1 MKLSVFGLGYVGC
14 VSAACFARDGHSV
27 IGVDVN
33 PLKVEIINSGRSPI
47 VEPGIEDLIAAAVK
61 ENLLRATS
69 DANEAVADSDVSLV
83 CIGTPGN
90 HNGSL
95 DLSYIKRACQQI
107 GEALAL
113 KSRYHVVAMRSTML
127 PGTIEQT
134 VIPTLEVFSGKRAGR
149 DFGVAVNPEFLRE
162 GTSIY
167 DFAHPPFTLIGADD
181 EEASLPLQHLYAG
194 TNAPLVNVA
203 IKEAE
208 MVKYAC
214 NSFHALKVAF
224 ANEIGNV
231 SKALGVDSHIV
242 MDVFCKDTKLN
253 LSPYYLKPGF
263 AFGGS
268 CLPKDLRAITY
279 KARELD
285 VEVPVLNSILL
296 SNRQQVERAVDTVLR
311 TGRKNVG
318 VLGLSFK
325 PGTDDLRESPMVT
338 LIETL
343 IGKGL
348 KLTIYDR
355 DVELAR
361 LFGANKQ
368 YIEREIP
375 HISSLMNGD
384 LNQVIERSEVII
396 IGKKEDEFRA
406 LAEKLNNGRVIIDLV
421 RLFEV
426 ADARQQYKGIYAGR
440 TGALKIE
447 N

>member
-1 MKLSVFGLGYVGC
+1 MKLSIFGLGYVGC
-14 VSAACFARDGHSV
+14 VSSACFAGSGHEV

-33 PLKVEIINSGRSPI
+33 PLKVEIINGGRSPI
-47 VEPGIEDLIAAAVK
+47 VEPGIEQLISAAVK
-61 ENLLRATS
+61 LSKLRATT
-69 DANEAVADSDVSLV
+69 DANEAVSESEISLV

-90 HNGSL
+90 YNGSL
-95 DLSYIKRACQQI
+95 DLSYIKNACQQI
-107 GEALAL
+107 GEALAS
-113 KSRYHVVAMRSTML
+113 KARYHVVAMRSTML

-167 DFAHPPFTLIGADD
+167 DFAYPPFTLIGADD
-181 EEASLPLQHLYAG
+181 EVASLPLKRLYASID
-194 TNAPLVNVA
+194 APLVNVG

-231 SKALGVDSHIV
+231 SKALGVDSHVV

-279 KARELD
+279 KAKELD
-285 VEVPVLNSILL
+285 VEVPLLNSILL

-311 TGRKNVG
+311 TERKNVG

-325 PGTDDLRESPMVT
+325 AGTDDLRESPMVT

-375 HISSLMNGD
+375 HISSLMNSD
-384 LNQVIERSEVII
+384 LDQVIEHAEVII
-396 IGKKEDEFRA
+396 IGKKEDEFRV
-406 LAEKLNNGRVIIDLV
+406 LSEKLNNGRVIVDLV
-421 RLFEV
+421 RLFDV
-426 ADARQQYKGIYAGR
+426 ADAGKQYQGICW
-440 TGALKIE
+440 
-447 N
+447 

>member
-1 MKLSVFGLGYVGC
+1 MKLSIFGLGYVGC
-14 VSAACFARDGHSV
+14 VSAACFSNTGHEV

-33 PLKVEIINSGRSPI
+33 PLKVEIINGGRSPI
-47 VEPGIEDLIAAAVK
+47 VEPGIEELIASAISQKKLTATTDAKQAVM
-61 ENLLRATS
+61 
-69 DANEAVADSDVSLV
+69 DSDVSLV
-83 CIGTPGN
+83 CIGTPGQ

-95 DLSYIKRACQQI
+95 DLSYIKSACQQI
-107 GEALAL
+107 GEALTT
-113 KSRYHVVAMRSTML
+113 KVRYHIVAMRSTML

-162 GTSIY
+162 GTSIH
-167 DFAHPPFTLIGADD
+167 DFKHPPFTLIGADNQD
-181 EEASLPLQHLYAG
+181 ASLPLQRLYAS
-194 TNAPLVNVA
+194 TDAPLITVG

-214 NSFHALKVAF
+214 NSFHALKVTF
-224 ANEIGNV
+224 ANEIGNI
-231 SKALGVDSHIV
+231 SKALGVDSHVV
-242 MDVFCKDTKLN
+242 MDVFSKDTKLN

-279 KARELD
+279 KAKELD
-285 VEVPVLNSILL
+285 VDAPLLNSIMA
-296 SNRQQVERAVDTVLR
+296 SNRLQIERVIDTVLS
-311 TGRKNVG
+311 TGRKTVG

-325 PGTDDLRESPMVT
+325 VGTDDLRESPMVT

-348 KLTIYDR
+348 KLSIYDK

-375 HISSLMNGD
+375 HISSLMNSD
-384 LNQVIERSEVII
+384 LNKVIETSEVII
-396 IGKKEDEFRA
+396 IGKKEEEFQV
-406 LAEKLNNGRVIIDLV
+406 LAEKLNGNQIIVDLV
-421 RLFEV
+421 RLFNFR
-426 ADARQQYKGIYAGR
+426 DSRDQYRGICW
-440 TGALKIE
+440 
-447 N
+447 

>member
-1 MKLSVFGLGYVGC
+1 MKLSIFGLGYVGC
-14 VSAACFARDGHSV
+14 VSAACFASNGHEV
-27 IGVDVN
+27 AGVDVN
-33 PLKVEIINSGRSPI
+33 PMKVEIINGGRSPI
-47 VEPGIEDLIAAAVK
+47 VEPGIEELISAAVK
-61 ENLLRATS
+61 QGRLRATT
-69 DANEAVADSDVSLV
+69 DANEAIAESDVSLV

-107 GEALAL
+107 GEALAS

-127 PGTIEQT
+127 PGTIEQS

-149 DFGVAVNPEFLRE
+149 DFGIAVNPEFLRE

-167 DFAHPPFTLIGADD
+167 DFTHPPFTLIGADD
-181 EEASLPLQHLYAG
+181 EEASLPLKRLYASIG
-194 TNAPLVNVA
+194 APLVNVG

-231 SKALGVDSHIV
+231 SKALGVDSHVV

-279 KARELD
+279 KAKELD
-285 VEVPVLNSILL
+285 VEVPLLNSILL
-296 SNRQQVERAVDTVLR
+296 SNRQQIERAVETVLR

-325 PGTDDLRESPMVT
+325 VGTDDLRESPMVT

-375 HISSLMNGD
+375 HISSLMNSD
-384 LNQVIERSEVII
+384 LDQVIEHSEVII
-396 IGKKEDEFRA
+396 IGKKEDEFRV
-406 LAEKLNNGRVIIDLV
+406 LSEKMNNGPVIVDLV
-421 RLFEV
+421 RLFDV
-426 ADARQQYKGIYAGR
+426 ADARKQYQGICW
-440 TGALKIE
+440 
-447 N
+447 